1 MIALVSTL
9 AVATFARAQGI
20 IAPTAGPINSS
31 MAGAS
36 VAAPIEFGGSYW
48 NPAIISGLPRN
59 EFLLGTQLMIPSMHL
74 TSSLPAGAING
85 VFPPTSRY
93 GVSRSDSGVISN
105 LATGVSFRLTDDS
118 PTTWGI
124 GVFGMVG
131 ANVNFAGSNTQP
143 ILTPRQPPN
152 YFGVGP
158 IWASTSFLAI
168 MLTGSQQVTDRLAI
182 GGGPVIATGPAAFDP
197 AFFAPGPKDATGLP
211 TFPPATNARPF
222 WGAGFQ
228 IGLLYNLSDSWN
240 LGFSYKSPI
249 WQERYGFN
257 STFPDLA
264 ARRIGIQAQ
273 VPEIFSWGV
282 AYKGFE
288 RALIDIDLRYFDY
301 KNTTLYGTK
310 PIDGGLG
317 WSSVFAAA
325 IGGQY
330 QATDSVTLRAGYLYN
345 TNPIKETNTLFNVQA
360 PGFLQ
365 HTLAIGTSYKLTDDI
380 TLSLA
385 WIHQFRNAIEGPILQ
400 IPGARVKMDAQI
412 DAIVAG
418 VNVQFGAPRKGPDN
432 SVTAIEAPPMP
443 QVPVT
448 DQAVAPQYPLAGVPG
463 PAQEVQARVERLGD
477 DATTRNLAPAAP
489 PARTSA
495 ASQPNPIES
504 QRQ

>member
-1 MIALVSTL
+1 
-9 AVATFARAQGI
+9 
-20 IAPTAGPINSS
+20 
-31 MAGAS
+31 
-36 VAAPIEFGGSYW
+36 
-48 NPAIISGLPRN
+48 
-59 EFLLGTQLMIPSMHL
+59 
-74 TSSLPAGAING
+74 
-85 VFPPTSRY
+85 
-93 GVSRSDSGVISN
+93 
-105 LATGVSFRLTDDS
+105 
-118 PTTWGI
+118 
-124 GVFGMVG
+124 
-131 ANVNFAGSNTQP
+131 
-143 ILTPRQPPN
+143 
-152 YFGVGP
+152 
-158 IWASTSFLAI
+158 

-228 IGLLYNLSDSWN
+228 IGLLYNLTDNWN

-257 STFPDLA
+257 SALPDLA

-365 HTLAIGTSYKLTDDI
+365 HTLALGASYKLTDDI
-380 TLSLA
+380 TFSLA

-418 VNVQFGAPRKGPDN
+418 VNVQFGAPRKRPDN
-432 SVTAIEAPPMP
+432 SISGVDSLPLPQSPVPDSSFAPAPPLAADAEP
-443 QVPVT
+443 VQVPT
-448 DQAVAPQYPLAGVPG
+448 PRATLAGQSSTLSG
-463 PAQEVQARVERLGD
+463 PSAR
-477 DATTRNLAPAAP
+477 PAP
-489 PARTSA
+489 PESA
-495 ASQPNPIES
+495 LATPRGDNRNSTEAL
-504 QRQ
+504 R